1 MLDSLSLEALGKTP
15 MSESSNRCLLVV
27 VAHPDDETFGCGGLL
42 ARYSSEGVRVVLV
55 CATRGEAGEIS
66 DPSLATSENLGQVR
80 EQELR
85 EAART
90 LGVADLCLL
99 GYRDSGM
106 SGSPSNQHP
115 EALYRADQD
124 QVTGQIVEIIRRVRP
139 QVLVTFD
146 PKGGYGHP
154 DHIAVHKA
162 ARDAFVSAGDPSRY
176 LELSANGLQPHS
188 PSRLYYFVFPRSAV
202 YAFQAAIREEG
213 IQSDLADI
221 DPETMGT
228 PDDEITTIID
238 VAMHKAAKEQAAR
251 HHRTQTLGKDPFN
264 WIPEPLRSSFLS
276 TEHLVR
282 AEPPFVSGEPKEKD
296 IFCGI

>member
-1 MLDSLSLEALGKTP
+1 
-15 MSESSNRCLLVV
+15 MSESSNRCLLAV

-42 ARYSSEGVRVVLV
+42 ARYASEGVRVVLV

-66 DPSLATSENLGQVR
+66 DPSLATPENLGQVR

-85 EAART
+85 EAAKT
-90 LGVADLCLL
+90 LGVTDLCLL

-115 EALYRADQD
+115 EALCRADLD
-124 QVTGQIVEIIRRVRP
+124 RVTGQIVEIIRRVRP
-139 QVLVTFD
+139 QVMVTFD

-162 ARDAFVSAGDPSRY
+162 ACDAFVAADDPSRY
-176 LELSANGLQPHS
+176 IELDTEGLQPHS
-188 PSRLYYFVFPRSAV
+188 PSRLYYFVFPRSSV
-202 YAFQAAIREEG
+202 HAFQAAIRAAG
-213 IQSDLADI
+213 IESDLADI

-238 VAMHKAAKEQAAR
+238 VSMHKAAKEQAAR
-251 HHRTQTLGKDPFN
+251 YHRTQTLGRDPFS
-264 WIPEPLRSSFLS
+264 WIPEPLRNSFLS

-282 AEPPFVSGEPKEKD
+282 AEPPFPSGEPVEKD